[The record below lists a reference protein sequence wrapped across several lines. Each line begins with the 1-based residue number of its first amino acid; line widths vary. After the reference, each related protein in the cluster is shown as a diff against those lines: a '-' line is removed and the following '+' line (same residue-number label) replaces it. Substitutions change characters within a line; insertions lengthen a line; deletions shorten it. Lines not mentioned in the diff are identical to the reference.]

1 MNLEEI
7 TLGGGCFWCIENIF
21 SRVKGITK
29 VVSGYANGDIE
40 NPSYEQVCSGNTNH
54 AEVVKVSFDAN
65 VVSLDTVLDVFFA
78 IHDPTTLNRQGN
90 DIGTQYRSII
100 VVENDTQ
107 REAALAKI
115 KQLTDANAFEDD
127 IVTLVE
133 HKKNYYAAEDYH
145 QDYYNNNTENQYC
158 QLVVAKKI
166 QKFLTNFSHL
176 LKEE

>member
-21 SRVKGITK
+21 ARVKGITK
-29 VVSGYANGDIE
+29 AVSGYANGDIE
-40 NPSYEQVCSGNTNH
+40 NPTYEQVCSGNTNH
-54 AEVVKVSFDAN
+54 AEVVKISFDPTL
-65 VVSLDTVLDVFFA
+65 VSLDTVLDVFFA

-100 VVENDTQ
+100 VVENDQ
-107 REAALAKI
+107 QQDAALKKI
-115 KQLTDANAFEDD
+115 KQLTDANAFADD

-145 QDYYNNNTENQYC
+145 QDYYNNNADNQYC

-166 QKFLTNFSHL
+166 QKFLNNFSHL
-176 LKEE
+176 LKD

>member
-40 NPSYEQVCSGNTNH
+40 NPSYEQVCSGTTNH
-54 AEVVKVSFDAN
+54 AEVVKVEFDPAIVSFETI
-65 VVSLDTVLDVFFA
+65 LEVFFA

-90 DIGTQYRSII
+90 DIGSQYRSII
-100 VVENDTQ
+100 VVENDEQ
-107 REAALAKI
+107 QAAALEKI
-115 KQLTDANAFEDD
+115 KQLTDSNAFEDD
-127 IVTLVE
+127 IVTVVE

-145 QDYYNNNTENQYC
+145 QDYYNNNTDNQYC

-166 QKFLTNFSHL
+166 QKFLNNFSHL
-176 LKEE
+176 LKDA

>member
-65 VVSLDTVLDVFFA
+65 VISLDTLLDVFFA

-145 QDYYNNNTENQYC
+145 QDYYNNNTDNQYC

-176 LKEE
+176 LKNE

>member
-145 QDYYNNNTENQYC
+145 QDYYNNNTDNQYC